1 MDPMSRVE
9 TGRILV
15 VDDEA
20 MMRRLLEKLL
30 RMEGYEVALASSGE
44 QALGELLRN
53 GADTVLLDMRMPGMS
68 GLEVCRQIRNHPR
81 SLHTPVV
88 FITAVNDR
96 ELRRK
101 GMEAGAD
108 DFLSKPFDEVELM
121 ARIRNSVRVKR
132 YYDNLE
138 QQKERLEVAVQER
151 TAALNDAVSRL
162 TQIQVDLRA
171 SQEETIYRLSRA
183 AEFRDDETGQHLQ
196 RMSRY
201 CQVIARRI
209 GLDEATCELLRIASP
224 MHDVGKLGIPDR
236 ILLKP
241 GRLTADEFTI
251 MKGHAEIGYRILV
264 GSDAAPLKMAAT
276 IAHTHHEKWDGNG
289 YPRGLRGEDIPLPGR
304 IAAIADVFDA
314 LTSSRP
320 YKPAWKLEDA
330 LQLMRTNRGS
340 HFDPTLIDVFFEA
353 LPEVLEIR
361 ERFVDAPVHE
371 TSPAPTEPAAA
382 VAAAPSPAP

>member
-1 MDPMSRVE
+1 MTMSVGK
-9 TGRILV
+9 GRILV

-20 MMRRLLEKLL
+20 TMRRLLEKLL
-30 RMEGYEVALASSGE
+30 RLEGYDVLLASSGE
-44 QALGELLRN
+44 QALVELFKH
-53 GADTVLLDMRMPGMS
+53 GADTVLLDMRMPGMT
-68 GLEVCRQIRNHPR
+68 GLEVCRQIRSHPKT
-81 SLHTPVV
+81 LHTPVV

-96 ELRRK
+96 ELRRR

-108 DFLSKPFDEVELM
+108 DFLSKPFDEVELL
-121 ARIRNSVRVKR
+121 ARIRNSVRVRR

-138 QQKERLEVAVQER
+138 QQREQLEVAVHER
-151 TAALNDAVSRL
+151 TAALNEAIAKL

-201 CQVIARRI
+201 CQLIGRRI
-209 GLDEATCELLRIASP
+209 GLDENTCELLRIASP

-241 GRLTADEFTI
+241 GRLTSEEFAV

-264 GSDAAPLKMAAT
+264 GSDATPLKIAAT
-276 IAHTHHEKWDGNG
+276 IAYTHHEKWDGNG
-289 YPRGLRGEDIPLPGR
+289 YPRALKGEEIPLSGR
-304 IAAIADVFDA
+304 IAAVADVFDA
-314 LTSSRP
+314 LTSARP

-330 LQLMRTNRGS
+330 LELMKTNRGA
-340 HFDPTLIDVFFEA
+340 HFDPNLVDAFFDA

-361 ERFVDAPVHE
+361 SRFVDE
-371 TSPAPTEPAAA
+371 SPTLRELPLPLT
-382 VAAAPSPAP
+382 VQ

>member
-1 MDPMSRVE
+1 MTMSVGK
-9 TGRILV
+9 GRILV
-15 VDDEA
+15 VDDEST
-20 MMRRLLEKLL
+20 MRRLLEKLL
-30 RMEGYEVALASSGE
+30 RLEGYDVLLASSGE
-44 QALGELLRN
+44 QALVDLFKH
-53 GADTVLLDMRMPGMS
+53 GADTVLLDMRMPGMT
-68 GLEVCRQIRNHPR
+68 GLEVCRQIRNHPKT
-81 SLHTPVV
+81 LHTPVV

-96 ELRRK
+96 ELRRR

-108 DFLSKPFDEVELM
+108 DFLSKPFDEVELL
-121 ARIRNSVRVKR
+121 ARIRNCVRVRR

-138 QQKERLEVAVQER
+138 QQREQLEHAVHER
-151 TAALNDAVSRL
+151 TAALNEAIAKL

-201 CQVIARRI
+201 CQLIGRRI

-241 GRLTADEFTI
+241 GRLTPEEFAV

-264 GSDAAPLKMAAT
+264 GSDATPLKIAAT

-289 YPRGLRGEDIPLPGR
+289 YPRGLKGEEIPLPGR
-304 IAAIADVFDA
+304 IAAVADVFDA
-314 LTSSRP
+314 LTSARP

-330 LQLMRTNRGS
+330 LELMKTNRGA
-340 HFDPTLIDVFFEA
+340 HFDPNLVDAFFDA

-361 ERFVDAPVHE
+361 SRFVDE
-371 TSPAPTEPAAA
+371 TPNVRELPLPLT
-382 VAAAPSPAP
+382 VQ

>member
-1 MDPMSRVE
+1 MDITSRVE

-30 RMEGYEVALASSGE
+30 KMEGYEVALASSGE
-44 QALGELLRN
+44 QALSELMRG

-68 GLEVCRQIRNHPR
+68 GLEVCRQIRSHPR

-138 QQKERLEVAVQER
+138 QQKEQLEHAVRER
-151 TAALNDAVSRL
+151 TAALNDAISRL
-162 TQIQVDLRA
+162 TQIQFDLRA

-241 GRLTADEFTI
+241 GRLTPEEFTV

-264 GSDAAPLKMAAT
+264 GSEATPLKMAAT

-289 YPRGLRGEDIPLPGR
+289 YPRGLAGEDIPLYGR

-314 LTSSRP
+314 LTSARP

-330 LQLMRTNRGS
+330 LTLMRQNRGT
-340 HFDPTLIDVFFEA
+340 HFDPNLIDVFFEA
-353 LPEVLEIR
+353 LPEVLGIR
-361 ERFVDAPVHE
+361 DRFVDQPLHAA
-371 TSPAPTEPAAA
+371 SPGPPH
-382 VAAAPSPAP
+382 VAAH

>member
-1 MDPMSRVE
+1 MTMSVGK
-9 TGRILV
+9 GRILV

-20 MMRRLLEKLL
+20 TMRRLLEKLL
-30 RMEGYEVALASSGE
+30 RMEGYDVLLASSGE
-44 QALGELLRN
+44 QALVELFKH
-53 GADTVLLDMRMPGMS
+53 GADTVLLDMRMPGMT
-68 GLEVCRQIRNHPR
+68 GLEVCRQIRSHPK

-96 ELRRK
+96 ELRRR

-108 DFLSKPFDEVELM
+108 DFLSKPFDEVELL
-121 ARIRNSVRVKR
+121 ARIRNSVRVRR
-132 YYDNLE
+132 YYDNIE
-138 QQKERLEVAVQER
+138 QQREQLEVAVHER
-151 TAALNDAVSRL
+151 TAALNEAIAKL

-201 CQVIARRI
+201 CQLIGRRI
-209 GLDEATCELLRIASP
+209 GLDENTCELLRIASP

-241 GRLTADEFTI
+241 GRLTHEEFAV

-264 GSDAAPLKMAAT
+264 GSDATPLKIAAT
-276 IAHTHHEKWDGNG
+276 IAYTHHEKWDGNG
-289 YPRGLRGEDIPLPGR
+289 YPRALKGEEIPLSGR
-304 IAAIADVFDA
+304 IAAVADVFDA
-314 LTSSRP
+314 LTSARP

-330 LQLMRTNRGS
+330 LELMKTNRGA
-340 HFDPTLIDVFFEA
+340 HFDPNLVDAFFDA

-361 ERFVDAPVHE
+361 SRFVDE
-371 TSPAPTEPAAA
+371 SPTLRELPLPLT
-382 VAAAPSPAP
+382 VQ

>member
-1 MDPMSRVE
+1 MQSSVGQE
-9 TGRILV
+9 VGRILV

-20 MMRRLLEKLL
+20 TMRRLLEKLL
-30 RMEGYEVALASSGE
+30 RMEGYEVVLAGSGEVALA
-44 QALGELLRN
+44 ELQRG

-68 GLEVCRQIRNHPR
+68 GLEVCRQIRSHPR

-108 DFLSKPFDEVELM
+108 DFLSKPFDEVELL

-132 YYDNLE
+132 YYDHLEHQKEELE
-138 QQKERLEVAVQER
+138 QAVQER
-151 TAALNDAVSRL
+151 TAALNDAITRL
-162 TQIQVDLRA
+162 TRIQVDLRA

-201 CQVIARRI
+201 CQLIARQI
-209 GLDEATCELLRIASP
+209 GLDEQTCELLRIASP

-241 GRLTADEFTI
+241 GRLTTDEFTV

-264 GSDAAPLKMAAT
+264 GSDAMPLKMAAT
-276 IAHTHHEKWDGNG
+276 IAYTHHEKWDGNG
-289 YPRGLRGEDIPLPGR
+289 YPRGLKGEEIPLFGR

-314 LTSSRP
+314 LTSARP
-320 YKPAWKLEDA
+320 YKPAWALEDA

-340 HFDPTLIDVFFEA
+340 HFDPSLVDAFFTA
-353 LPEVLEIR
+353 LPGVLEIR
-361 ERFVDAPVHE
+361 ERFLDEPDAH
-371 TSPAPTEPAAA
+371 AEPA
-382 VAAAPSPAP
+382 VAAAQ

>member
-1 MDPMSRVE
+1 MTMSVGK
-9 TGRILV
+9 GRILV

-20 MMRRLLEKLL
+20 TMRRLLEKLL
-30 RMEGYEVALASSGE
+30 RMEGYDVLLASSGE
-44 QALGELLRN
+44 QALAELFKH
-53 GADTVLLDMRMPGMS
+53 GADTVLLDMRMPGMT
-68 GLEVCRQIRNHPR
+68 GLEVCRQIRNHPKT
-81 SLHTPVV
+81 LHTPVV

-96 ELRRK
+96 ELRRR

-108 DFLSKPFDEVELM
+108 DFLSKPFDEVELL
-121 ARIRNSVRVKR
+121 ARIRNSVRVRR
-132 YYDNLE
+132 YYDNIE
-138 QQKERLEVAVQER
+138 QQREQLEVAVHER
-151 TAALNDAVSRL
+151 TAALNEAIAKL

-201 CQVIARRI
+201 CQLIGRRI
-209 GLDEATCELLRIASP
+209 GLDENTCELLRIASP

-241 GRLTADEFTI
+241 GRLTHEEFAV

-264 GSDAAPLKMAAT
+264 GSDATPLKIAAT
-276 IAHTHHEKWDGNG
+276 IAYTHHEKWDGNG
-289 YPRGLRGEDIPLPGR
+289 YPRALKGEEIPLPGR
-304 IAAIADVFDA
+304 IAAVADVFDA
-314 LTSSRP
+314 LTSARP

-330 LQLMRTNRGS
+330 LELMKTNRGA
-340 HFDPTLIDVFFEA
+340 HFDPNLVDAFFDA

-361 ERFVDAPVHE
+361 SRFVDE
-371 TSPAPTEPAAA
+371 SPTLRELPLPLT
-382 VAAAPSPAP
+382 VQ

>member
-1 MDPMSRVE
+1 MTMSVGK
-9 TGRILV
+9 GRILV

-20 MMRRLLEKLL
+20 TMRRLLEKLL
-30 RMEGYEVALASSGE
+30 RLEGYDVLLASSGE
-44 QALGELLRN
+44 QALVELFKH
-53 GADTVLLDMRMPGMS
+53 GADTVLLDMRMPGMT
-68 GLEVCRQIRNHPR
+68 GLEVCRQIRSHPKT
-81 SLHTPVV
+81 LHTPVV

-96 ELRRK
+96 ELRRR

-108 DFLSKPFDEVELM
+108 DFLSKPFDEVELL
-121 ARIRNSVRVKR
+121 ARIRNSVRVRR

-138 QQKERLEVAVQER
+138 QQREQLEVAVHER
-151 TAALNDAVSRL
+151 TAALNEAIAKL

-201 CQVIARRI
+201 CQLIGRRI
-209 GLDEATCELLRIASP
+209 GLDENTCELLRIASP

-241 GRLTADEFTI
+241 GRLTHEEFAV

-264 GSDAAPLKMAAT
+264 GSDATPLKIAAT
-276 IAHTHHEKWDGNG
+276 IAYTHHEKWDGNG
-289 YPRGLRGEDIPLPGR
+289 YPRALKGEEIPLSGR
-304 IAAIADVFDA
+304 IAAVADVFDA
-314 LTSSRP
+314 LTSARP
-320 YKPAWKLEDA
+320 YKPAWTLEDA
-330 LQLMRTNRGS
+330 LELMKTNRGA
-340 HFDPTLIDVFFEA
+340 HFDPNLVDAFFDA

-361 ERFVDAPVHE
+361 SRFVDE
-371 TSPAPTEPAAA
+371 SPTLRELPLPLT
-382 VAAAPSPAP
+382 VQ

>member
-1 MDPMSRVE
+1 MDVVSKPE

-20 MMRRLLEKLL
+20 TMRRLLEKLL
-30 RMEGYEVALASSGE
+30 RMEGYDVSLASSGE
-44 QALGELLRN
+44 QALSELLKH
-53 GADTVLLDMRMPGMS
+53 GADTVLLDMRMPGMT
-68 GLEVCRQIRNHPR
+68 GLDVCRQIRNHPR

-108 DFLSKPFDEVELM
+108 DFLSKPFDEVELL
-121 ARIRNSVRVKR
+121 ARIRNCVRVKR
-132 YYDNLE
+132 YYDNIE
-138 QQKERLEVAVQER
+138 QQKEQLEVAVRDR
-151 TAALNDAVSRL
+151 TAALNEAIAKL
-162 TQIQVDLRA
+162 TQSQLDLRN

-201 CQVIARRI
+201 CQLIAQRI

-241 GRLTADEFTI
+241 GKLTPDEFTI

-264 GSDAAPLKMAAT
+264 GSNATPLKMAAT

-289 YPRGLRGEDIPLPGR
+289 YPRGLKGEDIPLHGR

-314 LTSSRP
+314 LTSARP
-320 YKPAWKLEDA
+320 YKPAWALEDA
-330 LQLMRTNRGS
+330 LQLMRTNRGT
-340 HFDPTLIDVFFEA
+340 HFDPTLVDVFFDA

-361 ERFVDAPVHE
+361 ERFVDAP
-371 TSPAPTEPAAA
+371 
-382 VAAAPSPAP
+382 APSHTEVAS

>member
-1 MDPMSRVE
+1 MDTGAPRAM

-20 MMRRLLEKLL
+20 TMRRLLEKLL
-30 RMEGYEVALASSGE
+30 RLEGYEVTLVSSGE
-44 QALGELLRN
+44 QALQEVFSR
-53 GADTVLLDMRMPGMS
+53 GADTVLLDMRLPGMS
-68 GLEVCRQIRNHPR
+68 GLDVCRQIRAHPR
-81 SLHTPVV
+81 GIHTPIV

-96 ELRRK
+96 ELRRR

-138 QQKERLEVAVQER
+138 QQKGALAQAVDER
-151 TAALNDAVSRL
+151 TAELAAAVAEL
-162 TQIQVDLRA
+162 TRMQDELRA
-171 SQEETIYRLSRA
+171 SHEETIYRLARA

-196 RMSRY
+196 RMSWY
-201 CQVIARRI
+201 CHLLGSKS
-209 GLDEATCELLRIASP
+209 GLPAKTCELLRIASP

-241 GRLTADEFTI
+241 GRLTPEELAVMQT
-251 MKGHAEIGYRILV
+251 HAEIGWRILH
-264 GSDAAPLKMAAT
+264 GSTAAPLELAAT
-276 IAHTHHEKWDGNG
+276 IAHTHHEKWDGSG
-289 YPRGLRGEDIPLPGR
+289 YPRGLRGEEIPLGGR

-320 YKPAWKLEDA
+320 YKPAWPLEAA
-330 LQLMRTNRGS
+330 LEQMRRGAGS
-340 HFDPTLIDVFFEA
+340 HFDPALIEVFFA
-353 LPEVLEIR
+353 NLDEVLAIR
-361 ERFVDAPVHE
+361 ERFADGK
-371 TSPAPTEPAAA
+371 PAPAAA
-382 VAAAPSPAP
+382 NVG

>member
-1 MDPMSRVE
+1 MEIASRPE

-44 QALGELLRN
+44 QALAELSKH
-53 GADTVLLDMRMPGMS
+53 GADTVLLDMRMPGMT
-68 GLEVCRQIRNHPR
+68 GLDVCRQIRAHR
-81 SLHTPVV
+81 RGLHTPVV

-96 ELRRK
+96 ELRRR

-108 DFLSKPFDEVELM
+108 DFLSKPFDEVELL
-121 ARIRNSVRVKR
+121 ARIRNCVRVKR
-132 YYDNLE
+132 YYDNLA
-138 QQKERLEVAVQER
+138 QQKEQLELAVNER
-151 TAALNDAVSRL
+151 TAALNDAIARL
-162 TQIQVDLRA
+162 TQSQLDLRN

-201 CQVIARRI
+201 CQIIARHI

-241 GRLTADEFTI
+241 GRLTPDEFTI

-264 GSDAAPLKMAAT
+264 GSDATPLKMAAT

-289 YPRGLRGEDIPLPGR
+289 YPRGLKGEEIPLFGR

-314 LTSSRP
+314 LTSARP
-320 YKPAWKLEDA
+320 YKPAWLLDDA
-330 LQLMRTNRGS
+330 LQLMRTSRGT
-340 HFDPTLIDVFFEA
+340 HFDPTLIDVFFAA
-353 LPEVLEIR
+353 LPEVLAIR
-361 ERFVDAPVHE
+361 ERFVDAP
-371 TSPAPTEPAAA
+371 APHPVGEQHP
-382 VAAAPSPAP
+382 

>member
-1 MDPMSRVE
+1 MDSAAPQAIA
-9 TGRILV
+9 GRILV

-20 MMRRLLEKLL
+20 TMRRLLEKLL
-30 RMEGYEVALASSGE
+30 RLEGYDVVLANSGE
-44 QALGELLRN
+44 QALQEIFTR

-68 GLEVCRQIRNHPR
+68 GLDVCREIRAHPR
-81 SLHTPVV
+81 GVHTPIV

-108 DFLSKPFDEVELM
+108 DFLSKPFDEVELL
-121 ARIRNSVRVKR
+121 ARIRNSVRVKL

-138 QQKERLEVAVQER
+138 QQKERLERAVSER
-151 TAALNDAVSRL
+151 TAELAAAVAQL
-162 TQIQVDLRA
+162 TQIQHDLRA

-196 RMSRY
+196 RMSWY
-201 CQVIARRI
+201 CHLIGSKI
-209 GLDEATCELLRIASP
+209 GLDDRTCELLRIASP

-241 GRLTADEFTI
+241 GRLTPEELTI
-251 MKGHAEIGYRILV
+251 MKTHAEIGYRILA
-264 GSDAAPLKMAAT
+264 GSTAAPLKMAAT

-289 YPRGLRGEDIPLPGR
+289 YPRGLKGEDIPLPGR

-314 LTSSRP
+314 LTSARP
-320 YKPAWKLEDA
+320 YKPAWTLEAA
-330 LQLMRTNRGS
+330 LELMRANAGS
-340 HFDPTLIDVFFEA
+340 HFDPNLIEVF
-353 LPEVLEIR
+353 LGNMDEVLAIR
-361 ERFVDAPVHE
+361 ERFADL
-371 TSPAPTEPAAA
+371 
-382 VAAAPSPAP
+382 AAPEATH

>member
-1 MDPMSRVE
+1 MHVVSQPE

-20 MMRRLLEKLL
+20 TMRRLLEKLL
-30 RMEGYEVALASSGE
+30 RMEGYDVLLASSGE
-44 QALGELLRN
+44 QALTEMLKH
-53 GADTVLLDMRMPGMS
+53 GADTVLLDMRMPGMT
-68 GLEVCRQIRNHPR
+68 GLDVCRQIRSNPR

-108 DFLSKPFDEVELM
+108 DFLSKPFDEVELL
-121 ARIRNSVRVKR
+121 ARIRNCVRVKR
-132 YYDNLE
+132 YYDNIE
-138 QQKERLEVAVQER
+138 QQKEQLELAVQER
-151 TAALNDAVSRL
+151 TAALNEAVAKL
-162 TQIQVDLRA
+162 TRSQQDLRN
-171 SQEETIYRLSRA
+171 SQEETIYRLARA

-201 CQVIARRI
+201 CQLIARRI

-241 GRLTADEFTI
+241 GRLTPDEFTI

-264 GSDAAPLKMAAT
+264 GSDALPLKMAAT

-289 YPRGLRGEDIPLPGR
+289 YPRGLKGEDIPLHGR

-314 LTSSRP
+314 LTSARP
-320 YKPAWKLEDA
+320 YKPAWSLEDA
-330 LQLMRTNRGS
+330 LQLMRTNRGT
-340 HFDPTLIDVFFEA
+340 HFDPTLVDVFFDA
-353 LPEVLEIR
+353 LPEVLQIR
-361 ERFVDAPVHE
+361 ERFVDAPIVVHGE
-371 TSPAPTEPAAA
+371 SAQ
-382 VAAAPSPAP
+382 

>member
-1 MDPMSRVE
+1 MEIASRPE

-44 QALGELLRN
+44 QALAELSKH
-53 GADTVLLDMRMPGMS
+53 GADTVLLDMRMPGMT
-68 GLEVCRQIRNHPR
+68 GLDVCRQIRAHR
-81 SLHTPVV
+81 RGLHTPVV

-96 ELRRK
+96 ELRRR

-108 DFLSKPFDEVELM
+108 DFLSKPFDEVELL
-121 ARIRNSVRVKR
+121 ARIRNCVRVKR
-132 YYDNLE
+132 YYDNLAQRKE
-138 QQKERLEVAVQER
+138 QLELAVNER
-151 TAALNDAVSRL
+151 TAALNDAIARL
-162 TQIQVDLRA
+162 TQSQLDLRN

-201 CQVIARRI
+201 CQIIARHI

-241 GRLTADEFTI
+241 DTLTGDEWEIMRQHPVYAYRLLHPIPHLRPALDI
-251 MKGHAEIGYRILV
+251 PYC
-264 GSDAAPLKMAAT
+264 
-276 IAHTHHEKWDGNG
+276 HHERWDGSG
-289 YPRGLRGEDIPLPGR
+289 YPRGLKEESIPL
-304 IAAIADVFDA
+304 AARVFAVADVWDA
-314 LTSSRP
+314 LCSDRP
-320 YKPAWKLEDA
+320 YRPAWERDKA
-330 LQLMRTNRGS
+330 LSYIKSLSGV
-340 HFDPTLIDVFFEA
+340 HFDPKVVEVFLRLVGA
-353 LPEVLEIR
+353 GK
-361 ERFVDAPVHE
+361 
-371 TSPAPTEPAAA
+371 
-382 VAAAPSPAP
+382 

>member
-1 MDPMSRVE
+1 
-9 TGRILV
+9 
-15 VDDEA
+15 
-20 MMRRLLEKLL
+20 
-30 RMEGYEVALASSGE
+30 MEGYDVSLASSGE
-44 QALGELLRN
+44 QALSELLKH
-53 GADTVLLDMRMPGMS
+53 GADTVLLDMRMPGMT
-68 GLEVCRQIRNHPR
+68 GLDVCRQIRSNPR

-108 DFLSKPFDEVELM
+108 DFLSKPFDEVELL
-121 ARIRNSVRVKR
+121 ARIRNCVRVKR
-132 YYDNLE
+132 YYDNIE
-138 QQKERLEVAVQER
+138 QQKEQLELAVQER
-151 TAALNDAVSRL
+151 TAALNEAVAKL
-162 TQIQVDLRA
+162 TRSQQDLRN
-171 SQEETIYRLSRA
+171 SQEETIYRLARA

-201 CQVIARRI
+201 CQLIARRI

-241 GRLTADEFTI
+241 GRLTPDEFTI

-264 GSDAAPLKMAAT
+264 GSDAVPLKMAAT

-289 YPRGLRGEDIPLPGR
+289 YPRGLKGEDIPLHGR

-314 LTSSRP
+314 LTSARP
-320 YKPAWKLEDA
+320 YKPAWSLEDA
-330 LQLMRTNRGS
+330 LQLMRTNRGT
-340 HFDPTLIDVFFEA
+340 HFDPTLVDVFFEA
-353 LPEVLEIR
+353 LPEVLQIR
-361 ERFVDAPVHE
+361 ERFVDAPIVVHGE
-371 TSPAPTEPAAA
+371 S
-382 VAAAPSPAP
+382 VQ

>member
-1 MDPMSRVE
+1 MHVVQQPE

-20 MMRRLLEKLL
+20 TMRRLLEKLL
-30 RMEGYEVALASSGE
+30 RMEGYDVLLASSGE
-44 QALGELLRN
+44 QALAEMIKH
-53 GADTVLLDMRMPGMS
+53 GADTVLLDMRMPGMT
-68 GLEVCRQIRNHPR
+68 GLDVCRQIRSNPR

-108 DFLSKPFDEVELM
+108 DFLSKPFDEVELL
-121 ARIRNSVRVKR
+121 ARIRNCVRVKR
-132 YYDNLE
+132 YYDNIE
-138 QQKERLEVAVQER
+138 QQKEQLELAVQER
-151 TAALNDAVSRL
+151 TAALNEAVAKL
-162 TQIQVDLRA
+162 TRSQQDLRN
-171 SQEETIYRLSRA
+171 SQEETIYRLARA

-201 CQVIARRI
+201 CQLIARRI

-241 GRLTADEFTI
+241 GRLTPDEFTI

-264 GSDAAPLKMAAT
+264 GSDAVPLKMAAT

-289 YPRGLRGEDIPLPGR
+289 YPRGLKGEDIPLHGR

-314 LTSSRP
+314 LTSARP
-320 YKPAWKLEDA
+320 YKPAWSLEDA
-330 LQLMRTNRGS
+330 LQLMRTNRGT
-340 HFDPTLIDVFFEA
+340 HFDPTLVDVFFEA
-353 LPEVLEIR
+353 LPEVLQIR
-361 ERFVDAPVHE
+361 ERFVDAPIVVHGE
-371 TSPAPTEPAAA
+371 S
-382 VAAAPSPAP
+382 VQ

>member
-1 MDPMSRVE
+1 MEVVSQPE

-20 MMRRLLEKLL
+20 TMRRVLEKLL
-30 RMEGYEVALASSGE
+30 RMEGYDVLLASSGE
-44 QALGELLRN
+44 QALSELLKH
-53 GADTVLLDMRMPGMS
+53 GADTVLLDMRMPGMT
-68 GLEVCRQIRNHPR
+68 GLDVCRQIRHHPR

-108 DFLSKPFDEVELM
+108 DFLSKPFDEVELL
-121 ARIRNSVRVKR
+121 ARIRNCVRVKR
-132 YYDNLE
+132 YYDNIE

-151 TAALNDAVSRL
+151 TAALNDAIAKL
-162 TQIQVDLRA
+162 TQSQLDLRN

-201 CQVIARRI
+201 CQLIARRI

-241 GRLTADEFTI
+241 GKLTPDEFTI

-264 GSDAAPLKMAAT
+264 GSDATPLKMAAT

-289 YPRGLRGEDIPLPGR
+289 YPRGLKGEDIPLYGR

-314 LTSSRP
+314 LTSARP
-320 YKPAWKLEDA
+320 YKPAWPLDDA
-330 LQLMRTNRGS
+330 LQLMRTNRGT
-340 HFDPTLIDVFFEA
+340 HFDPTLIDVFFAA

-361 ERFVDAPVHE
+361 ERFVDAP
-371 TSPAPTEPAAA
+371 APPHTEAHHQ
-382 VAAAPSPAP
+382 

>member
-1 MDPMSRVE
+1 MESIVQRAP
-9 TGRILV
+9 TAGRILV

-20 MMRRLLEKLL
+20 TMRRLLEKLL
-30 RMEGYEVALASSGE
+30 KMEGYEVVLASTGE
-44 QALGELLRN
+44 QALAEVFAR

-68 GLEVCRQIRNHPR
+68 GLDVCRQLRAHPR
-81 SLHTPVV
+81 TVHTPVV

-96 ELRRK
+96 DLRRK

-108 DFLSKPFDEVELM
+108 DFLSKPFDEVELL
-121 ARIRNSVRVKR
+121 ARIRNSVRVKL

-138 QQKERLEVAVQER
+138 QQKDRLERAVAER
-151 TAALNDAVSRL
+151 TAALHEAVARL
-162 TQIQVDLRA
+162 TQTQSELRA

-201 CQVIARRI
+201 CQLIGKKI
-209 GLDEATCELLRIASP
+209 GLDERTCELLRIASP

-241 GRLTADEFTI
+241 GRLTPDEFLV
-251 MKGHAEIGYRILV
+251 MKTHAEIGFRILN

-276 IAHTHHEKWDGNG
+276 IAYTHHEKWDGNG
-289 YPRGLRGEDIPLPGR
+289 YPRGLAGDAIPLPGR

-314 LTSSRP
+314 LTSARP

-330 LQLMRTNRGS
+330 IELVRKSSGT
-340 HFDPTLIDVFFEA
+340 HFDPTLAGVF
-353 LPEVLEIR
+353 LGNLDEVLAIR
-361 ERFVDAPVHE
+361 ERFVDQPPVH
-371 TSPAPTEPAAA
+371 AAA
-382 VAAAPSPAP
+382 ELTG

>member
-1 MDPMSRVE
+1 MHLSARVE
-9 TGRILV
+9 VGRILV

-20 MMRRLLEKLL
+20 TMRRLLEKLL
-30 RMEGYEVALASSGE
+30 KMEGYEVALASSGE
-44 QALGELLRN
+44 QALGELFKH

-68 GLEVCRQIRNHPR
+68 GLDVCRQIRNHPR

-108 DFLSKPFDEVELM
+108 DFLSKPFDEVELL

-132 YYDNLE
+132 YYDNIE
-138 QQKERLEVAVQER
+138 QQKEQLEEAVRER
-151 TAALNDAVSRL
+151 TAALHDAIGRL

-201 CQVIARRI
+201 CQIVARHI

-264 GSDAAPLKMAAT
+264 GSDATPLKMAAT

-289 YPRGLRGEDIPLPGR
+289 YPRGLKGEDIPLAGR

-320 YKPAWKLEDA
+320 YKPAWKLDDA
-330 LQLMRTNRGS
+330 LQLMRMNRGT
-340 HFDPTLIDVFFEA
+340 HFDPTLIDAFFAA
-353 LPEVLEIR
+353 LPEILEIR
-361 ERFVDAPVHE
+361 ERFVDEPEA
-371 TSPAPTEPAAA
+371 PAPD
-382 VAAAPSPAP
+382 VALQPSPAAQ